1 MQLCHAMPGTGTVF
15 TIGDLSSGAG
25 TPTLAHT
32 IGEVTRYW
40 AWINDDMLIKE
51 AKPVLPERGAVK
63 AVLQQL

>member
-1 MQLCHAMPGTGTVF
+1 MF